1 SEGLIVATACLGGE
15 IPQAIMR
22 ERPDVA
28 RDVARW
34 YQEVFG
40 DDFYLEIQDH
50 GSPEDRIVN
59 VEIVKIAQ
67 ELGIQLVA
75 TNDAH
80 YLTSNDVEAHDALL
94 CVLTGKLISD
104 EKRLRYTGTEYL
116 KSEEE
121 MGRLFADHLDPAVVQ
136 QAIANTVSVAEKVED
151 YDILGRY
158 QMPRFPI
165 PEGHTPVTYLREVTE
180 QGLRDRLGLSADGT
194 IEATYADRLSHEL
207 QIMEQMGFPTYFL
220 VVWDYIR
227 FAREQGIP
235 VGPGRGSAAGS
246 LVAYALGITNID
258 PVSNGLLFERFLN
271 PERKSMPDIDT
282 DFCIERRGE
291 VIDYV
296 TRRYGEEKVAQIIT
310 FNRMTSKAVLKDVA
324 RVLDIP
330 YGDADRLAKLIP
342 VVRGK
347 PAKLKAMIG
356 DESPNPDFKEKY
368 DKDPVVQRWVDMAM
382 RIEGTNKTFGVHAAG
397 VVIAADPL
405 DELVPLQRNNDGQV
419 ITQYFMEDV
428 E

>member
-1 SEGLIVATACLGGE
+1 
-15 IPQAIMR
+15 
-22 ERPDVA
+22 
-28 RDVARW
+28 VARW
-34 YQEVFG
+34 YQGVFG

-59 VEIVKIAQ
+59 VEMVRISR
-67 ELGIQLVA
+67 ELGIPVVA

-80 YLTSNDVEAHDALL
+80 YLTSNDAEAHDALL
-94 CVLTGKLISD
+94 CILTGKLVTD
-104 EKRLRYTGTEYL
+104 EKRLRYTGTEYI
-116 KSEEE
+116 KGEEE
-121 MGRLFADHLDPAVVQ
+121 MLGLFADHLEPEVVAEAV
-136 QAIANTVSVAEKVED
+136 ANTALVAEKVED

-165 PEGHTPVTYLREVTE
+165 PEGHTPVSYLREVSE
-180 QGLRDRLGLSADGT
+180 QGLRARLQLSPSDAFTPEYG
-194 IEATYADRLSHEL
+194 ERLTFEL
-207 QIMEQMGFPTYFL
+207 EVMEQMGFPTYFL

-227 FAREQGIP
+227 FARENGIP

-258 PVSNGLLFERFLN
+258 PVTNGLLFERFLN

-347 PAKLKAMIG
+347 PAKLKEMIG
-356 DESPNPDFKEKY
+356 EESPAPEFREKY
-368 DKDPVVQRWVDMAM
+368 QNDPQVKRWVDMAM
-382 RIEGTNKTFGVHAAG
+382 W
-397 VVIAADPL
+397 
-405 DELVPLQRNNDGQV
+405 
-419 ITQYFMEDV
+419 
-428 E
+428 